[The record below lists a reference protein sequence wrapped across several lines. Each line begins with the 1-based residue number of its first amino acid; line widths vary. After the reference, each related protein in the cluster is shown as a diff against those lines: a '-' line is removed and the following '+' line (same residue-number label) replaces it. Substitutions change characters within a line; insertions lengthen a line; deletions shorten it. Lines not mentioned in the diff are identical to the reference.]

1 MAKAGKD
8 GKVPGIPEDAE
19 LEEDGTK
26 ADKLGKS
33 SKRGKEGKHAKHSK
47 RGKTDKSS
55 KAPGVPVKKRA
66 KKRRESFAVPIY
78 KVLKQIHQKE
88 VRISKQ
94 GMGIMNSFMQ
104 DIFDRLATEATT
116 LLRSGTK
123 RTLTSR
129 EVETAVKLMLPGQLK
144 KHAVSEGTK
153 AVSKFSRLG

>member
-1 MAKAGKD
+1 MSKVGKD
-8 GKVPGIPEDAE
+8 EKVPGIPEDAE
-19 LEEDGTK
+19 LDEDGSK

-33 SKRGKEGKHAKHSK
+33 GKHGKEGKHAKHSK

-55 KAPGVPVKKRA
+55 KAPGVPMKKKT
-66 KKRRESFAVPIY
+66 KKRRQSFAIPIF

-104 DIFDRLATEATT
+104 DIFDRLATEATA
-116 LLRSGTK
+116 LLRSDK
-123 RTLTSR
+123 KKTLTSR